1 MRYNHASAE
10 KDFKEQWKKAEK
22 KYRQLG
28 MTEEQINELY
38 KFERDTFNSNRRFYE
53 NTVEL
58 CDRNTCSGT
67 QMSITVPSNLEENW
81 TELIEDEEKYRQVME
96 CPVIMRK
103 VYFMNKIQGYSQQ
116 EISSILLKSQQTIS
130 HWIGKISEFLK

>member
-1 MRYNHASAE
+1 MGYNHASAE
-10 KDFKEQWKKAEK
+10 KDFNEQWKKAEE

-28 MTEEQINELY
+28 MTEEQIKELY
-38 KFERDTFNSNRRFYE
+38 KFERETFNSNRRFYE

-58 CDRNTCSGT
+58 SDGNTYTGT
-67 QMSITVPSNLEENW
+67 QTSITVPINLEENW
-81 TELIEDEEKYRQVME
+81 TELIEDEEKYRQVIE

-116 EISSILLKSQQTIS
+116 EISLILLKSQQTIS
-130 HWIGKISEFLK
+130 RWIGKISEILK

>member
-1 MRYNHASAE
+1 MGYNHASAE
-10 KDFKEQWKKAEK
+10 KDFNEQWKKAEE

-28 MTEEQINELY
+28 MTEKQIQELY
-38 KFERDTFNSNRRFYE
+38 KFERETFNSNRRFYE

-58 CDRNTCSGT
+58 SDGNTYTGT
-67 QMSITVPSNLEENW
+67 QTSITVPNNLEENW
-81 TELIEDEEKYRQVME
+81 TELIEDEEKYRQVMA

-116 EISSILLKSQQTIS
+116 EISSILLIS
-130 HWIGKISEFLK
+130 RRIIGWWIVKIAEIIK

>member
-1 MRYNHASAE
+1 MGYNHASAE
-10 KDFKEQWKKAEK
+10 KDFNEQWKKAEE

-28 MTEEQINELY
+28 MTEEQIKGLY
-38 KFERDTFNSNRRFYE
+38 KFERETFNSNRRFYE

-58 CDRNTCSGT
+58 SDGNTYTGT
-67 QMSITVPSNLEENW
+67 QTSITVPINLEENW
-81 TELIEDEEKYRQVME
+81 TELIEDEEKYRQVIE

-116 EISSILLKSQQTIS
+116 EISSILLMPRRTIGW
-130 HWIGKISEFLK
+130 WIVKIAEIIK